1 MRRNACARASW
12 SGMCWEPRERVTR
25 KRKKE
30 REERKQE
37 RTERKKQKNTKHRKD
52 NSDREAPRSAARG
65 CAERRRGRDWRCTT
79 VALVAVAATEDEF
92 DRYDL
97 GEAGMKNGVCACASA
112 SPCELGRKTT
122 ALNCSTVESA
132 VGVTV
137 LVDRGGAE

>member
-12 SGMCWEPRERVTR
+12 SGMWWKPRERVTR

-30 REERKQE
+30 REETKQE
-37 RTERKKQKNTKHRKD
+37 KKQRKKQKNTKHRKD

-65 CAERRRGRDWRCTT
+65 CAERRRCRDWRCTT
-79 VALVAVAATEDEF
+79 VALVAAATEEF

-122 ALNCSTVESA
+122 ALNCSTAESA

-137 LVDRGGAE
+137 LVERGGAE